1 MASADPA
8 LVRVDV
14 AVFTH
19 PASMAAVKLSPDE
32 LDGPK
37 DSAIY
42 SANLED
48 SRHGGLFPGGGGRG
62 CRRRAGWLR
71 DGWYGNPTKSL
82 PRPDPPVLEKCD
94 TPPQMPRRES

>member
-1 MASADPA
+1 MGRAVASADPA

-48 SRHGGLFPGGGGRG
+48 SRHDGLFPGGWGAGMQTS
-62 CRRRAGWLR
+62 CWVVAGWMVWQS
-71 DGWYGNPTKSL
+71 DQEPA
-82 PRPDPPVLEKCD
+82 
-94 TPPQMPRRES
+94 